1 MKKLKQTYLRSGRTL
16 GAVLLLL
23 MIVGSIW
30 DLPISKF
37 LYPGRESS
45 FGQFFAAF
53 GELPAFLAMTSAGI
67 LLFFNRKRLRR
78 GWNVLFIAASA
89 VLVLGGAVLSVH
101 EATDN
106 VPAMPLWVALLV
118 TVFAAALTGFL
129 LLLGT
134 EGCQTKTIVRF
145 ILALAFISIG
155 TMLLINVIKI
165 PWGRPRMRLLLSTGN
180 ESYFQPWWK
189 LGGGLKAR
197 LIAEG
202 VSSDEFRSF
211 PSGHTGCAA
220 CAMLAILLPTVCKR
234 LRGKE
239 RICLI
244 IGAVWTAVVAFSRLM
259 MGAHF
264 LTDVTAAT
272 AITLGVTWLGVWL
285 FYFNGKLFRVLWGLI
300 SEPSLDARNTKNS
313 ET

>member
-1 MKKLKQTYLRSGRTL
+1 M
-16 GAVLLLL
+16 
-23 MIVGSIW
+23 
-30 DLPISKF
+30 
-37 LYPGRESS
+37 
-45 FGQFFAAF
+45 
-53 GELPAFLAMTSAGI
+53 
-67 LLFFNRKRLRR
+67 
-78 GWNVLFIAASA
+78 
-89 VLVLGGAVLSVH
+89 
-101 EATDN
+101 
-106 VPAMPLWVALLV
+106 PAMPLWVAALV
-118 TVFAAALTGFL
+118 TVFAAALAGFL

-134 EGCQTKTIVRF
+134 EGCQTKTILRF
-145 ILALAFISIG
+145 ILVLAFISIG
-155 TMLLINVIKI
+155 MMIVINVIKI
-165 PWGRPRMRLLLSTGN
+165 PWGRPRMRLLLATGN

-189 LGGGLKAR
+189 LGGSLKAK

-202 VSSDEFRSF
+202 VASDEFRSF

-239 RICLI
+239 RLCLI

-272 AITLGVTWLGVWL
+272 AITLGIAWLGIWL
-285 FYFNGKLFRVLWGLI
+285 CYFNGKFFRLVWGLV
-300 SEPSLDARNTKNS
+300 SEPTANNKNS

>member
-1 MKKLKQTYLRSGRTL
+1 MKKLKQTYLRSTRIV
-16 GAVLLLL
+16 GAALLLL
-23 MIVGSIW
+23 MIIGSIW

-53 GELPAFLAMTSAGI
+53 GELPAFLAMTSAGV
-67 LLFFNRKRLRR
+67 LLFVNRARLRKS
-78 GWNVLFIAASA
+78 WNVLFVAASA
-89 VLVLGGAVLSVH
+89 VLVLGGLGLSIH

-106 VPAMPLWVALLV
+106 VPALPLWVAALV
-118 TVFAAALTGFL
+118 TVFTAALCAVL
-129 LLLGT
+129 LLILT
-134 EGCQTKTIVRF
+134 DGCQMKTLLRF
-145 ILALAFISIG
+145 ICVLAFVSIG

-165 PWGRPRMRLLLSTGN
+165 PWGRPRMRLLVETGN
-180 ESYFQPWWK
+180 ESYFMPWWK
-189 LGGGLKAR
+189 LGISLKSKLVAD
-197 LIAEG
+197 G

-220 CAMLAILLPTVCKR
+220 CAMLMILLPTLGKR

-239 RICLI
+239 RLCLC
-244 IGAVWTAVVAFSRLM
+244 IGLAWTLIVAVSRLM

-272 AITLGVTWLGVWL
+272 LLTLGVSILGIWL
-285 FYFNGKLFRVLWGLI
+285 FYFIGAFFRRVWNLVAEKGQ
-300 SEPSLDARNTKNS
+300 DA
-313 ET
+313 E

>member
-1 MKKLKQTYLRSGRTL
+1 MKKLKQTYLRSTCIV
-16 GAVLLLL
+16 GAALLLL
-23 MIVGSIW
+23 MIIGSIW

-53 GELPAFLAMTSAGI
+53 GELPAFLAMTSAGV
-67 LLFFNRKRLRR
+67 LLFVNRARLRKS
-78 GWNVLFIAASA
+78 WNVLFVAASA
-89 VLVLGGAVLSVH
+89 VLVLGGLGLSIH

-106 VPAMPLWVALLV
+106 VPALPFWVAALV
-118 TVFAAALTGFL
+118 TVFTAALCAVL
-129 LLLGT
+129 LLILT
-134 EGCQTKTIVRF
+134 DGCQMKTLLRF
-145 ILALAFISIG
+145 ICVLAFVSIG

-165 PWGRPRMRLLLSTGN
+165 PWGRPRMRLLVETGN
-180 ESYFQPWWK
+180 ESYFMPWWK
-189 LGGGLKAR
+189 LGISLKSKLVAD
-197 LIAEG
+197 G

-220 CAMLAILLPTVCKR
+220 CTMLTILLPTLGKR

-239 RICLI
+239 RLCLC
-244 IGAVWTAVVAFSRLM
+244 IGLAWTLIVAVSRLM

-272 AITLGVTWLGVWL
+272 LLTLGVSILGIWL
-285 FYFNGKLFRVLWGLI
+285 FYFNGAFFRRVWNLVAEKGQ
-300 SEPSLDARNTKNS
+300 DA
-313 ET
+313 E

>member
-1 MKKLKQTYLRSGRTL
+1 MKKLKQTYLRSTRIV
-16 GAVLLLL
+16 GAALLLL
-23 MIVGSIW
+23 MIIGSIW

-53 GELPAFLAMTSAGI
+53 GELPAFLAMTSAGV
-67 LLFFNRKRLRR
+67 LLFVNRARLRKS
-78 GWNVLFIAASA
+78 WNVLFVAASA
-89 VLVLGGAVLSVH
+89 VLVLGGLGLSIH

-106 VPAMPLWVALLV
+106 VPALPLWVAALV
-118 TVFAAALTGFL
+118 TVFTAALCAVL
-129 LLLGT
+129 LLILT
-134 EGCQTKTIVRF
+134 DDCQMKTLLRF
-145 ILALAFISIG
+145 ICVLAFVSIG

-165 PWGRPRMRLLLSTGN
+165 PWGRPRMRLLVETGN
-180 ESYFQPWWK
+180 ESYFMPWWK
-189 LGGGLKAR
+189 LGISLKSKLVAD
-197 LIAEG
+197 G

-220 CAMLAILLPTVCKR
+220 CAMLTILLPTLGKR

-239 RICLI
+239 RLCLC
-244 IGAVWTAVVAFSRLM
+244 IGLAWTLIVAVSRLM

-272 AITLGVTWLGVWL
+272 LLTLGVSILGIWL
-285 FYFNGKLFRVLWGLI
+285 FYFNGAFFRRVWNLVAEKGQ
-300 SEPSLDARNTKNS
+300 DA
-313 ET
+313 E

>member
-1 MKKLKQTYLRSGRTL
+1 MKKLKQTYLHSARIQ

-67 LLFFNRKRLRR
+67 LLFVHRKRLRR
-78 GWNVLFIAASA
+78 SWNVLFIAASA
-89 VLVLGGAVLSVH
+89 VLVLGGVVLSIH
-101 EATDN
+101 EARDN
-106 VPAMPLWVALLV
+106 VPAMPVWVAALV
-118 TVFAAALTGFL
+118 TVFAAALAGGL
-129 LLLGT
+129 LLLAT
-134 EGCQTKTIVRF
+134 KGCQTKTLLRF
-145 ILALAFISIG
+145 ILALAFVSIG
-155 TMLLINVIKI
+155 TMFLINVIKI
-165 PWGRPRMRLLLSTGN
+165 PWGRPRMRLILSTGN

-189 LGGGLKAR
+189 LGSGLKAK

-202 VSSDEFRSF
+202 VASDEFRSF

-220 CAMLAILLPTVCKR
+220 CGMLAILLPTVCKR

-239 RICLI
+239 RVCLI
-244 IGAVWTAVVAFSRLM
+244 AGAVWTAAVAFSRLM

-272 AITLGVTWLGVWL
+272 AITLGAAWLGIWL
-285 FYFNGKLFRVLWGLI
+285 CYFNGKFFRTVWGLLA
-300 SEPSLDARNTKNS
+300 EPGANNKNS

>member
-1 MKKLKQTYLRSGRTL
+1 MKKLKQTYLRSTRIV
-16 GAVLLLL
+16 GAALLLL
-23 MIVGSIW
+23 MIIGSIW

-53 GELPAFLAMTSAGI
+53 GELPAFLAMTSAGV
-67 LLFFNRKRLRR
+67 LLFVNRARLRKS
-78 GWNVLFIAASA
+78 WNVLFVAASA
-89 VLVLGGAVLSVH
+89 ALVLGGLGLSIH

-106 VPAMPLWVALLV
+106 VPALPLWVAALV
-118 TVFAAALTGFL
+118 TVFTAALCAVL
-129 LLLGT
+129 LLILT
-134 EGCQTKTIVRF
+134 DGCQMKTLLRF
-145 ILALAFISIG
+145 ICVLAFVSIG

-165 PWGRPRMRLLLSTGN
+165 PWGRPRMRLLVETGN
-180 ESYFQPWWK
+180 ESYFMPWWK
-189 LGGGLKAR
+189 LGISLKSKLVAD
-197 LIAEG
+197 G

-220 CAMLAILLPTVCKR
+220 CAMLTILLPTLGKR

-239 RICLI
+239 RLCLC
-244 IGAVWTAVVAFSRLM
+244 IGLAWTLIVAVSRLM

-272 AITLGVTWLGVWL
+272 LLTLGVSILGIWL
-285 FYFNGKLFRVLWGLI
+285 FYFNGAFFRRVWNLVAEKGQ
-300 SEPSLDARNTKNS
+300 DA
-313 ET
+313 E

>member
-1 MKKLKQTYLRSGRTL
+1 MKKLKQTYLRSGRVI

-53 GELPAFLAMTSAGI
+53 GELPAFLAMTSAGV
-67 LLFFNRKRLRR
+67 LLFFNRKRLRKS
-78 GWNVLFIAASA
+78 WNVLFLAAAA
-89 VLVLGGAVLSVH
+89 VLVAGGIVLSIH

-106 VPAMPLWVALLV
+106 VPAMPLWVAALV
-118 TVFAAALTGFL
+118 TVFAAALAGFL

-134 EGCQTKTIVRF
+134 EGCRRRRFLRF
-145 ILALAFISIG
+145 ILVLAFISIG
-155 TMLLINVIKI
+155 MMIVINVIKI

-189 LGGGLKAR
+189 LGGSLKAK

-202 VSSDEFRSF
+202 VASDEFRSF
-211 PSGHTGCAA
+211 PVGAHG
-220 CAMLAILLPTVCKR
+220 
-234 LRGKE
+234 LRGL
-239 RICLI
+239 RDAGHPAADRLQAAARQ
-244 IGAVWTAVVAFSRLM
+244 GAALPDHRRGVDSSGRLLAADDGRALPDRRDRRDGHHARHCVARHL
-259 MGAHF
+259 A
-264 LTDVTAAT
+264 L
-272 AITLGVTWLGVWL
+272 L
-285 FYFNGKLFRVLWGLI
+285 F
-300 SEPSLDARNTKNS
+300 
-313 ET
+313 

>member
-1 MKKLKQTYLRSGRTL
+1 MKKLKRTYLRSGRVI

-78 GWNVLFIAASA
+78 SWNVLFLAAAA
-89 VLVLGGAVLSVH
+89 VLVAGGIVLSIH
-101 EATDN
+101 EARDN
-106 VPAMPLWVALLV
+106 VPAMPLWVAALV
-118 TVFAAALTGFL
+118 TVFAAALAGFL
-129 LLLGT
+129 LLLAT
-134 EGCQTKTIVRF
+134 EGCQTKTILRF
-145 ILALAFISIG
+145 ILVLAFISIG
-155 TMLLINVIKI
+155 M
-165 PWGRPRMRLLLSTGN
+165 MSLLLATGN

-189 LGGGLKAR
+189 LGGSLKAK

-202 VSSDEFRSF
+202 VASDEFRSF

-239 RICLI
+239 RLCLI
-244 IGAVWTAVVAFSRLM
+244 VGAVWTAVVAFSRLM

-272 AITLGVTWLGVWL
+272 AITLGIAWLGIWL
-285 FYFNGKLFRVLWGLI
+285 CYFNGKFFRLVWGLV
-300 SEPSLDARNTKNS
+300 SEPTANNKNS

>member
-1 MKKLKQTYLRSGRTL
+1 MKKLKQTYLRSTRIV
-16 GAVLLLL
+16 GAALLLL
-23 MIVGSIW
+23 MIIGSIW

-53 GELPAFLAMTSAGI
+53 GELPAFLAMTSAGV
-67 LLFFNRKRLRR
+67 LLFVNRARLRKS
-78 GWNVLFIAASA
+78 WNVLFVAASA
-89 VLVLGGAVLSVH
+89 ALVLGGLGLSIH

-106 VPAMPLWVALLV
+106 VPALPLWVAALV
-118 TVFAAALTGFL
+118 TVFTAALCAVL
-129 LLLGT
+129 LLILT
-134 EGCQTKTIVRF
+134 DGCQMKTLLRF
-145 ILALAFISIG
+145 ICVLAFVSIG

-165 PWGRPRMRLLLSTGN
+165 PWGRPRMRLLVETGN
-180 ESYFQPWWK
+180 ESYFMPWWK
-189 LGGGLKAR
+189 LGISLKSKLVAD
-197 LIAEG
+197 G

-220 CAMLAILLPTVCKR
+220 CAMLMILLPTLGKR

-239 RICLI
+239 RLCLC
-244 IGAVWTAVVAFSRLM
+244 IGLAWTLIVAVSRLM

-272 AITLGVTWLGVWL
+272 LLTLGVSILGIWL
-285 FYFNGKLFRVLWGLI
+285 FYFNGAFFRRVWNLVAEKGQ
-300 SEPSLDARNTKNS
+300 DA
-313 ET
+313 E

>member
-1 MKKLKQTYLRSGRTL
+1 MKKLKQTYLRSTRIV
-16 GAVLLLL
+16 GAALLLL
-23 MIVGSIW
+23 MIIGSIW

-53 GELPAFLAMTSAGI
+53 GELPAFLAMTSAGV
-67 LLFFNRKRLRR
+67 LLFVNRARLRKS
-78 GWNVLFIAASA
+78 WNVLFVAASA
-89 VLVLGGAVLSVH
+89 VLVLGGLGLSIH

-106 VPAMPLWVALLV
+106 VPALPLWVAALV
-118 TVFAAALTGFL
+118 TVFTAALCAVL
-129 LLLGT
+129 LLILT
-134 EGCQTKTIVRF
+134 DGCQMKTLLRF
-145 ILALAFISIG
+145 ICVLAFVSIG

-165 PWGRPRMRLLLSTGN
+165 PWGRPRMRLLVETGN
-180 ESYFQPWWK
+180 ESYFMPWWK
-189 LGGGLKAR
+189 LGISLKSKLVAD
-197 LIAEG
+197 G

-220 CAMLAILLPTVCKR
+220 CAMLMILLPTLGKR

-239 RICLI
+239 RLCLC
-244 IGAVWTAVVAFSRLM
+244 IGLAWTLIVAVSRLM

-272 AITLGVTWLGVWL
+272 LLTLGVSILGIWL
-285 FYFNGKLFRVLWGLI
+285 FYFNGAFFRRVWNLVAEKGQ
-300 SEPSLDARNTKNS
+300 DA
-313 ET
+313 E

>member
-1 MKKLKQTYLRSGRTL
+1 MKKLKQTYLRSTRIV
-16 GAVLLLL
+16 GAALLLL
-23 MIVGSIW
+23 MIIGSIW

-53 GELPAFLAMTSAGI
+53 GELPAFLAMTSAGV
-67 LLFFNRKRLRR
+67 LLFVNRARLRKS
-78 GWNVLFIAASA
+78 WNVLFVAASA
-89 VLVLGGAVLSVH
+89 VLVLGGLGLSIH

-106 VPAMPLWVALLV
+106 VPALPFWVAALV
-118 TVFAAALTGFL
+118 TVFTAALCAVL
-129 LLLGT
+129 LLILT
-134 EGCQTKTIVRF
+134 DGCQMKTLLRF
-145 ILALAFISIG
+145 ICVLAFVSIG

-165 PWGRPRMRLLLSTGN
+165 PWGRPRMRLLVETGN
-180 ESYFQPWWK
+180 ESYFMPWWK
-189 LGGGLKAR
+189 LGISLKSKLVAD
-197 LIAEG
+197 G

-220 CAMLAILLPTVCKR
+220 CAMLTILLPTLGKR

-239 RICLI
+239 RLCLC
-244 IGAVWTAVVAFSRLM
+244 IGLAWTLIVAVSRLM

-272 AITLGVTWLGVWL
+272 LLTLGVSILGIWL
-285 FYFNGKLFRVLWGLI
+285 FYFNGAFFRRVWNLVAEKGQ
-300 SEPSLDARNTKNS
+300 DA
-313 ET
+313 E

>member
-1 MKKLKQTYLRSGRTL
+1 MKKLKQTYLRSTRIV
-16 GAVLLLL
+16 GAALLLL
-23 MIVGSIW
+23 MIIGSIW

-53 GELPAFLAMTSAGI
+53 GELPAFLAMTSAGV
-67 LLFFNRKRLRR
+67 LLFVNRARLRKS
-78 GWNVLFIAASA
+78 WNVLFVAASA
-89 VLVLGGAVLSVH
+89 VLVLGGLGLSIH

-106 VPAMPLWVALLV
+106 VPALPLWVAALV
-118 TVFAAALTGFL
+118 TVFTAALCAVL
-129 LLLGT
+129 LLILT
-134 EGCQTKTIVRF
+134 DGCQMKTLLRF
-145 ILALAFISIG
+145 ICVLAFVSIG

-165 PWGRPRMRLLLSTGN
+165 PWGRPRMRLLVETGN
-180 ESYFQPWWK
+180 ESYFMPWWK
-189 LGGGLKAR
+189 LGISLKSKLVAD
-197 LIAEG
+197 G

-220 CAMLAILLPTVCKR
+220 CAMLTILLPTLGKR

-239 RICLI
+239 RLCLC
-244 IGAVWTAVVAFSRLM
+244 IGLAWTLIVAVSRLM

-272 AITLGVTWLGVWL
+272 LLTLGVSILGIWL
-285 FYFNGKLFRVLWGLI
+285 FYFNGAFFRRVWNLVAEKGQ
-300 SEPSLDARNTKNS
+300 DA
-313 ET
+313 E

>member
-1 MKKLKQTYLRSGRTL
+1 MKRLKQTYRHSARIVGATL
-16 GAVLLLL
+16 LFL
-23 MIVGSIW
+23 MIVGSVW

-53 GELPAFLAMTSAGI
+53 GELPAFLAMTSAGV
-67 LLFFNRKRLRR
+67 LLFVNRGRLRR
-78 GWNVLFIAASA
+78 SWNVLFIAASA
-89 VLVLGGAVLSVH
+89 VLVLGGIVLSIH

-106 VPAMPLWVALLV
+106 VPAMPLWVAALV
-118 TVFAAALTGFL
+118 TVFAAAICAFL
-129 LLLGT
+129 LLLAT
-134 EGCQTKTIVRF
+134 EGCQTKTLLRF

-155 TMLLINVIKI
+155 TMFLINVIKV
-165 PWGRPRMRLLLSTGN
+165 PWGRPRMRLILATGN

-189 LGGGLKAR
+189 LGGNLKSR

-202 VSSDEFRSF
+202 VAADEFRSF
-211 PSGHTGCAA
+211 PSGHTACAA

-239 RICLI
+239 RLCLAL
-244 IGAVWTAVVAFSRLM
+244 GAVWTAVVALSRLI

-272 AITLGVTWLGVWL
+272 AITLGVGALGIWLC
-285 FYFNGKLFRVLWGLI
+285 YFNGKFFRMVWGLV
-300 SEPSLDARNTKNS
+300 SEATSNNKNS